1 MNSRLISEAELL
13 VDIEYGQLYIYGSN
27 PWQFPPEDPEDAR
40 LRCEVGRI
48 LAAIAAGTD
57 QPAPEN
63 NGAVITSLFPASPA
77 WTQEHV
83 DYLERDSQRTS
94 EVDPVRALDNAR
106 ELKIGIGVAG
116 GVIDLLAGTRAID
129 DASLTIQLWSERPG
143 SEYPDWEHVVE
154 ADLDITEGKVCF
166 EAPTL
171 EVLEHP
177 LPNNRY
183 RVRIARNEHPQEVG
197 DPRESY
203 LLQFWPRAEDSPPT
217 VIKRSAKLARH
228 F

>member
-27 PWQFPPEDPEDAR
+27 PWAVAPESPEDAR

-48 LAAIAAGTD
+48 LAAIRAGTD
-57 QPAPEN
+57 QPAPGN
-63 NGAVITSLFPASPA
+63 NGTVITSLFPASPA

-83 DYLERDSQRTS
+83 DYLERDSQRTA
-94 EVDPVRALDNAR
+94 EVDPVRALDNAY

-129 DASLTIQLWSERPG
+129 DASLTIQLWSEPPA

-154 ADLDITEGKVCF
+154 ADLDITDGKVCF
-166 EAPTL
+166 EAPTC
-171 EVLEHP
+171 EVLKHP

-183 RVRIARNEHPQEVG
+183 RVRIARNEHPQDVG

-203 LLQFWPRAEDSPPT
+203 QLQFWPRTQDSGPT
-217 VIKRSAKLARH
+217 VVKQSSRITER